1 MVGMKLPELQKKL
14 ISAARMQT
22 VSDRVPYAFEKRVMA
37 YIRSCPAVDVTALW
51 AQALWRSAG
60 ACLAV
65 VAVLGAVS
73 IFTPH
78 SKPAPGDLSQDF
90 EKTMLAALDS
100 DYSR

>member
-1 MVGMKLPELQKKL
+1 MKLPELEKKL
-14 ISAARMQT
+14 ISAARKQT
-22 VSDRVPYAFEKRVMA
+22 VNDHVPYAFEKRVMA
-37 YIRSCPAVDVTALW
+37 CIRSHPALDVTALW

-65 VAVLGAVS
+65 VAVLGAIS
-73 IFTPH
+73 IFSPRPQT
-78 SKPAPGDLSQDF
+78 PAPGDLSQEF

>member
-1 MVGMKLPELQKKL
+1 MKLPELQKKL
-14 ISAARMQT
+14 ISAARTQT

-78 SKPAPGDLSQDF
+78 TTKPAPGDLSQEF